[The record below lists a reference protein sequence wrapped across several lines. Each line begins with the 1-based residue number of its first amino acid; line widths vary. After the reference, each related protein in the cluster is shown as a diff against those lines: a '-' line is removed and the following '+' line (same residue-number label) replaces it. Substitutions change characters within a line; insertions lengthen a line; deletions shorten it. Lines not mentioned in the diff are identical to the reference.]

1 MNIKFKTTYHSQNR
15 IIHLKYIKTYIL
27 KEKNEKKKN
36 NNKLLLDI
44 QELSWNSVYSAL

>member
-27 KEKNEKKKN
+27 KEKKEKN
-36 NNKLLLDI
+36 PNKLLLDI